1 MSKLLSFLG
10 GAAKG
15 FIEEVDKSEKYGRE
29 TALAQMKQL
38 AENYEKTREENS
50 KLTNELKGVEQW
62 TKTVYGND
70 ATPEQIAF
78 LQGNPVAFEALKK
91 LDNPTKFRLNDIISI
106 VSGNESK
113 AVGAQRVA
121 ELPELTD
128 KVSKAIKSKGFFARE
143 FEAAETR
150 AASTAE
156 RQFERTF
163 GTSAETMRAALPMQR
178 PSVEGTFDMAKVLE
192 KPDDFKGV
200 MDKAKVA
207 VFNAEREGDPAKI
220 EYTKKVLDSVQR
232 IEQGITDPQKQFNND
247 VAKAKSVLT
256 NPASTPAQLKAAND
270 FYDRLLKLDQREA
283 LAKKT
288 DSKSGDIPKL
298 ATLNTHAAGNVAL
311 ALGTQFGKQVSEGK
325 ITFSVDPQTRESTAN
340 ILITDPDERLR
351 VAKAAEDAARN
362 ALSNYMDPRTGEPL
376 TIDVSSALNRYVN
389 ATRIAQAEV
398 NKTKPSGVPENVAP
412 PPPAG
417 TATPSRQTQPVTPAA
432 QPTSVPPNVDIK
444 KERAMA
450 DAAIKAQP
458 QNAEA
463 IKANYK
469 LRTGQDYK

>member
-78 LQGNPVAFEALKK
+78 LQGNPVAFQALKK

-121 ELPELTD
+121 ELPALTE
-128 KVSKAIKSKGFFARE
+128 KVSTALQSKGFLARE

-156 RQFERTF
+156 RQFERAY
-163 GTSAETMRAALPMQR
+163 GTSAETMRAALPVQR
-178 PSVEGTFDMAKVLE
+178 PSVEGTFDMAKILE
-192 KPDDFKGV
+192 KTPSSMDEIIKTGEVARFQAGQKFGKNSQEYEDADATVKAAQSEIVKADTKLEERRDRLEIQRNDSKDDPIVVAALTKEINGINA
-200 MDKAKVA
+200 DIKARREATSTKS
-207 VFNAEREGDPAKI
+207 ERAGTGEGTGA
-220 EYTKKVLDSVQR
+220 
-232 IEQGITDPQKQFNND
+232 ITY
-247 VAKAKSVLT
+247 AKAKTRMEDYMNTDMVTNKGLGWRKYQEPKIVKDPATGENITIPGKKANLT
-256 NPASTPAQLKAAND
+256 PEQEKE
-270 FYDRLLKLDQREA
+270 Y
-283 LAKKT
+283 
-288 DSKSGDIPKL
+288 I
-298 ATLNTHAAGNVAL
+298 
-311 ALGTQFGKQVSEGK
+311 EGM
-325 ITFSVDPQTRESTAN
+325 A
-340 ILITDPDERLR
+340 
-351 VAKAAEDAARN
+351 AARMQGLRELGLVTAQGRPVN
-362 ALSNYMDPRTGEPL
+362 GEVGQL
-376 TIDVSSALNRYVN
+376 VTAYGLNRSTQTAAPVQN
-389 ATRIAQAEV
+389 QQAQ
-398 NKTKPSGVPENVAP
+398 PVAP
-412 PPPAG
+412 AVV
-417 TATPSRQTQPVTPAA
+417 ATPAA
-432 QPTSVPPNVDIK
+432 VQPKPAQPSVDIRR
-444 KERAMA
+444 ERALA
-450 DAAIKAQP
+450 EAAIKAQP

-463 IKANYK
+463 IKANFK
-469 LRTGQDYK
+469 VRTKTDY